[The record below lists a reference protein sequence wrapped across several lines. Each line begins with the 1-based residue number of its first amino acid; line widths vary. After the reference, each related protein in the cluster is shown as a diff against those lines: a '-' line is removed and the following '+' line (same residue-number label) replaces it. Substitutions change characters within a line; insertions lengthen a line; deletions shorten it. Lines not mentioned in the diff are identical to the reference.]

1 MKVNSIQVP
10 NVVRKYCTKQNAA
23 VVLTCMFTAGMAA
36 AVETGG
42 AGPSA
47 SDFDSLKTAILTLIG
62 GLGASAIAI
71 MVASQGWTIALGIAK
86 KFFTKA
92 S

>member
-23 VVLTCMFTAGMAA
+23 VALTLMITGGMAMA
-36 AVETGG
+36 AGEAP

>member
-1 MKVNSIQVP
+1 MKLL
-10 NVVRKYCTKQNAA
+10 NVIRKHCTKQNAA
-23 VVLTCMFTAGMAA
+23 VALTLMFVGGSAMAA
-36 AVETGG
+36 DVAAA

-47 SDFDSLKTAILTLIG
+47 DAFDPLKASILTLIA
-62 GLGASAIAI
+62 GLGGSAIAI

>member
-1 MKVNSIQVP
+1 MKNFMQ
-10 NVVRKYCTKQNAA
+10 KYFSKQNIA
-23 VVLTCMFTAGMAA
+23 VATTVLISSGMAMA
-36 AVETGG
+36 TAENG

-47 SDFDSLKTAILTLIG
+47 TDFDSLKEAILTLIA

-86 KFFTKA
+86 KFFSKA